1 MKAFV
6 KGDIDGFIALWLD
19 NLVVAIVMVKL
30 SLGFPSTWTR
40 TCSIRGSC
48 PRRPSGS

>member
-1 MKAFV
+1 MVGAKGGRMKAFV

-30 SLGFPSTWTR
+30 SLGFPL
-40 TCSIRGSC
+40 
-48 PRRPSGS
+48 